1 MEICPSIPMF
11 DLAGLATLA
20 QWHGEQERGDGEEVP
35 EGPVENEVWIRSSLE
50 KISKTHHFYCRTTTF
65 ASWPAARQWSCS
77 RTVEPGAR
85 FSTTTLPT
93 FRLLFID
100 KQYFQLLQKIQKIFS
115 TSANSSKKVFSTLA
129 NSSEGVGRSVRPPAH
144 GRHAVHHVRQAAGQ
158 LHQVQGDLISLST
171 CSLLTESCL
180 SGLEPHR
187 RDPWQDQRD
196 TGKQGHPSNCCQ
208 HQGNDNTITKNTK
221 KAQDKKKQL

>member
-1 MEICPSIPMF
+1 MIMF
-11 DLAGLATLA
+11 
-20 QWHGEQERGDGEEVP
+20 
-35 EGPVENEVWIRSSLE
+35 EN
-50 KISKTHHFYCRTTTF
+50 C
-65 ASWPAARQWSCS
+65 
-77 RTVEPGAR
+77 GAR
-85 FSTTTLPT
+85 SKILNHYTSH
-93 FRLLFID
+93 
-100 KQYFQLLQKIQKIFS
+100 FQVVIHWQTIFS
-115 TSANSSKKVFSTLA
+115 TLGKDSKNIFDFCKFVKQKVFSTLA

-208 HQGNDNTITKNTK
+208 HQGNDNAITKNTERRK
-221 KAQDKKKQL
+221 IKRSNCKPWPTRGAKWLRGKQARRSRKRFPQGTTTGFFFAPYQILLYVF

>member
-1 MEICPSIPMF
+1 MNVFSP
-11 DLAGLATLA
+11 
-20 QWHGEQERGDGEEVP
+20 
-35 EGPVENEVWIRSSLE
+35 
-50 KISKTHHFYCRTTTF
+50 THT
-65 ASWPAARQWSCS
+65 
-77 RTVEPGAR
+77 E
-85 FSTTTLPT
+85 FST
-93 FRLLFID
+93 FR
-100 KQYFQLLQKIQKIFS
+100 KIK
-115 TSANSSKKVFSTLA
+115 SSKKVFSTLA
-129 NSSEGVGRSVRPPAH
+129 YSSEGVRRSVRPPAH

-208 HQGNDNTITKNTK
+208 HQGNDNAITKNTERRK
-221 KAQDKKKQL
+221 IKRNNCKPWPTRGARWLRGKQARRSRKRFPQGTKSCLFFAPFQILLHVFETFFHSCLRFETGLPPAHHQQQILATPTPL